1 MAERGNRERGRQRKA
16 ATLSSAVSP
25 HAYIIFLS
33 SGKPH
38 QDVTRAQQQARVVLE
53 KN

>member
-1 MAERGNRERGRQRKA
+1 MAKRGNRERGRQRKT

-25 HAYIIFLS
+25 RAYIIFLS
-33 SGKPH
+33 NGKPH
-38 QDVTRAQQQARVVLE
+38 RFVARVQQQAKVVLE